1 MNRLKRDKQIA
12 VISLLCEGCS
22 IRSASRL
29 TGVHGYTIGQLLLKV
44 GTHCQQILDKRIQG
58 VEADEL
64 QLDEVWTFVAC
75 KDKRVRPDDPMAH
88 EKGSQYVYT
97 ALDPVTKLLV
107 THLVGRRNTENTM
120 LFLADVA
127 SRIVGK
133 VQITTDAFGAY
144 PMAVRSAFNGRA
156 SYGMVIKTYAGG
168 GFDEDHKYSPPRVT
182 SIQRRGLWGYPRLTR
197 ISTSLV
203 ERNNGTL
210 RTFQRRFVRLCNG
223 FSKRLPHLKASVAL
237 FMVWYNFC
245 WIPRTSGLTPAQM
258 AMITGDIWKV
268 DRLVPSN

>member
-12 VISLLCEGCS
+12 VINLLCEGCS

-29 TGVHGYTIGQLLLKV
+29 TGVHGYTIGQLLLRV
-44 GTHCQQILDKRIQG
+44 GTHCQQILDDRIRD
-58 VEADEL
+58 VEVDEL

-75 KDKRVRPDDPMAH
+75 KDKRVKPDDPMAH
-88 EKGSQYVYT
+88 EKGSQFVYT
-97 ALDPVTKLLV
+97 ALDPVTKLLL
-107 THLVGRRNTENTM
+107 THLVGRRNHENTV

-127 SRIVGK
+127 SRVAGN

-144 PMAVRSAFNGRA
+144 PAAVRSAFNGRA
-156 SYGMVIKTYAGG
+156 SYGQVIKTYVGG
-168 GFDEDHKYSPPRVT
+168 GLDDDHKYSPPRVT
-182 SIQRRGLWGYPRLTR
+182 SIQRRGLWGTPRAER

-237 FMVWYNFC
+237 FMAWYNFC
-245 WIPRTSGLTPAQM
+245 WIPRTSGLTPAQV
-258 AMITGDIWKV
+258 AEITGGVWRV
-268 DRLVPSN
+268 DRLVP